1 MANDDSI
8 RAEGIVV
15 EALPGANFKVKLPNG
30 YIVNAYIA
38 GKVYKSHTRVLVGDK
53 VTVVLSPYDLT
64 HGRIVWR
71 TDTRKQSQNTNP
83 STDENK

>member
-8 RAEGIVV
+8 RAEGVVV
-15 EALPGANFKVKLPNG
+15 EALPGANFKVKLQNG

-38 GKVYKSHTRVLVGDK
+38 GKVYKSHTRVLVGDR

-71 TDTRKQSQNTNP
+71 TDTRKMSTDTNP
-83 STDENK
+83 SADENN

>member
-8 RAEGIVV
+8 KAEGIVI
-15 EALPGANFKVKLPNG
+15 EALPGANFKVQLPNG
-30 YIVNAYIA
+30 YIVNAYMA
-38 GKVYKSHTRVLVGDK
+38 GKVYKSRTRVLVGDK

-71 TDTRKQSQNTNP
+71 TDVRKSSTNP
-83 STDENK
+83 SSDEN